1 MRAWLRILW
10 VLAIWVVAFELKA
23 WGAPGQLGAPWVFA
37 PVSTCNES
45 VAVGGVFD
53 GATVTVLLRGSD
65 GRLRA
70 VGEAVASWVTVVIRL
85 DQLPPGGLQQ
95 GDQLMAKQKMGTE
108 ESAESPKP
116 VEVQEFKVGYLNQL
130 NFWTHPYVCS
140 HCMAFDGLVP
150 GGELEVRPSGSSGKA
165 GALHGFAIA
174 RIEPGLGFEEELEV
188 RQSACQQVGPVVAG
202 PVAEPTPLDAHRR
215 LAAPQIAKDMYACE
229 NVVPVNKVVEGALV
243 TVSRQVGAVTVP
255 FYSTGQ
261 DVKVSEPLK
270 ESETVSV
277 MQAMPDCDIVDSPKT
292 TRSVLPASAKPAPW
306 VVGPLCAGSH
316 LVTVGGLSVGSRF
329 RVLQD
334 GVEVSVCRASEE
346 EWPCDVPSLKAEAD
360 ITAQMELCG
369 NWGPRSQA
377 MPVEELPANIPQ
389 PEIAVDPLIACSV
402 IVPVENVQPG
412 AWVTAH
418 SKNLG
423 QISQATY
430 AKGTEIRLKVAPALW
445 AGDQVTVEELACLDT
460 VVRSRTVNVQPAP
473 ALGYPQIV
481 TPVCASQSAVRV
493 RNVVPGAQVQL
504 YLNRKFAAAANT
516 GMSDVTIDVGY
527 PLSPNDRLNARQLLC
542 NASTKLDPEREV
554 KVQASPYNAVVP
566 SASPN
571 LSYPKN
577 SDEVINISTAT
588 TKRMATEVTRWG
600 VGKTQHVAGIDTNG
614 DLLVFWWDEYITT
627 PSDKLSVK
635 YVNVSQITGYKVA
648 GPVISWLSRQGSDV
662 VEHLSSWSPS
672 GELLYFWWQPNDQ
685 KWRVE
690 NISVITGQKIS
701 GPVTSWTAEQGSYQV
716 RHLAGYSC
724 SSELFDFWWQD
735 DGKGWRVD
743 SITQV
748 TGQQVVGRLTSWTA
762 KQGSNIVQ
770 HVAGYAANGDLLDFW
785 RKDDGQGWRLSN
797 ISQATGQLLADG
809 PLTSWVSDDGIQH
822 IAGRD
827 VNGQLMVF
835 WWKDDS
841 QGWRFDNLSQ
851 ITGMKVANSV
861 AAAELYDPYGDDSRG
876 LNKRNLN
883 SIFAVDPAGAML
895 VFDLEVGTWKVQ
907 RFAAI
912 TPLFSVNPFTVFYNK
927 PAFLLYGSQQM
938 NHVALIMENGNLVL
952 RRQYIYVP

>member
-23 WGAPGQLGAPWVFA
+23 LGAPGQLGAPWVFA

-481 TPVCASQSAVRV
+481 TPVYAGQSAVRV

-542 NASTKLDPEREV
+542 NASTKLDPEQEITV
-554 KVQASPYNAVVP
+554 KVPLPEQPTNLTPNQGTVSRRVIFRWTDPAGGGLQ
-566 SASPN
+566 SA
-571 LSYPKN
+571 
-577 SDEVINISTAT
+577 E
-588 TKRMATEVTRWG
+588 
-600 VGKTQHVAGIDTNG
+600 QF
-614 DLLVFWWDEYITT
+614 LL
-627 PSDKLSVK
+627 
-635 YVNVSQITGYKVA
+635 NYKV
-648 GPVISWLSRQGSDV
+648 DN
-662 VEHLSSWSPS
+662 HLI
-672 GELLYFWWQPNDQ
+672 Q
-685 KWRVE
+685 
-690 NISVITGQKIS
+690 
-701 GPVTSWTAEQGSYQV
+701 
-716 RHLAGYSC
+716 
-724 SSELFDFWWQD
+724 
-735 DGKGWRVD
+735 
-743 SITQV
+743 
-748 TGQQVVGRLTSWTA
+748 RLTKPPQYDAGEQPYSAKVHWCVRGENKWGPGKEACVDFQIEEEPEPTGGGGAPTINGWSQVAISNCHNRTLHIWEKDFTA
-762 KQGSNIVQ
+762 GTKKELGTIDPQWVGSSCP
-770 HVAGYAANGDLLDFW
+770 NGNPPFVVKLTDGHLYELD
-785 RKDDGQGWRLSN
+785 
-797 ISQATGQLLADG
+797 
-809 PLTSWVSDDGIQH
+809 
-822 IAGRD
+822 
-827 VNGQLMVF
+827 
-835 WWKDDS
+835 
-841 QGWRFDNLSQ
+841 
-851 ITGMKVANSV
+851 
-861 AAAELYDPYGDDSRG
+861 
-876 LNKRNLN
+876 
-883 SIFAVDPAGAML
+883 AVDP
-895 VFDLEVGTWKVQ
+895 
-907 RFAAI
+907 
-912 TPLFSVNPFTVFYNK
+912 Y
-927 PAFLLYGSQQM
+927 
-938 NHVALIMENGNLVL
+938 NGNCGGINDPDHLIECKVWFWAL
-952 RRQYIYVP
+952 PGDSEGPVAHANIK